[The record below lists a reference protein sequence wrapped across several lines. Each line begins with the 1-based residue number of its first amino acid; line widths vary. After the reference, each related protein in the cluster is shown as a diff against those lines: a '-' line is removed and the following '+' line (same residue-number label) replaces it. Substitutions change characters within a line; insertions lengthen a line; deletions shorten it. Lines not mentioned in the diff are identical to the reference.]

1 MTASFWKADGA
12 IYRAS
17 QKESETSQP
26 GTGLAEAL
34 TKLPAARVAWVGA
47 LFLLCY
53 VGVEVALGGWIV
65 LFMIRVRKG
74 DEFSSG
80 MSATGFWLGITVGR
94 VILGFVSPRVGI
106 KLSTAIYIAAAT
118 ALELVFWLVPQFYVS
133 AVAVSLQGFF
143 LGPLFPSVVLV
154 ASQLLPKRQH
164 VVVIGFAAA
173 FGGCGAAVLPFL
185 TGLLAQAKGVQ
196 VLQPMVLALLVT
208 LLAVWMM
215 FPRLDKKKE

>member
-12 IYRAS
+12 TYRAS
-17 QKESETSQP
+17 QKESETLQQ

-80 MSATGFWLGITVGR
+80 MSATGFWLGITIGR

-196 VLQPMVLALLVT
+196 VLQPMVLSLLIT